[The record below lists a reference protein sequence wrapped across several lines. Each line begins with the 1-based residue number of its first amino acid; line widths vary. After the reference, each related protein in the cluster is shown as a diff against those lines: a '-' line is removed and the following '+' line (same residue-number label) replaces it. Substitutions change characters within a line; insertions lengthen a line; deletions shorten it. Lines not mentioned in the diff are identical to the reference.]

1 MDIIRTNEK
10 INPQK
15 LSSPQSRWIR
25 WCWKSILK
33 GFLRQDSQSWRQ
45 YRGGSD
51 ILQRR
56 FYTEGR
62 FWNVYR
68 RSQTSPTGRGIVH
81 YHAASLATCIIEWI
95 LSIDTNWSSYNGSSC
110 CQPCFESLANQP
122 RSHFPFCLIEIK
134 LSRQINGDHDF
145 TLDILI
151 SLDFYY
157 SFVGDHLIRECGA
170 VSVES
175 QLVNLIAS
183 PTQNNTETQAS

>member
-10 INPQK
+10 ISPQK

-68 RSQTSPTGRGIVH
+68 RSQTSPTGRGIAH
-81 YHAASLATCIIEWI
+81 HHAASLATCIIEWI
-95 LSIDTNWSSYNGSSC
+95 LSTKTNWSSNGSSC
-110 CQPCFESLANQP
+110 CQSCLESLANQL
-122 RSHFPFCLIEIK
+122 RSHYHFCLIEKK
-134 LSRQINGDHDF
+134 LSRQINGYHDF
-145 TLDILI
+145 TIDILI

-157 SFVGDHLIRECGA
+157 SLVGDHLIWGCGP

-175 QLVNLIAS
+175 QLGNLIAI
-183 PTQNNTETQAS
+183 PTPNNTETQAS